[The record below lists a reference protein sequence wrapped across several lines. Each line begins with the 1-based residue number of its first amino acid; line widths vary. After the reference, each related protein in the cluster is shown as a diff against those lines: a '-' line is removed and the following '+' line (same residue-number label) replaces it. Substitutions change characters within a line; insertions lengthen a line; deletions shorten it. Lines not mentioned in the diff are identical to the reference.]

1 MSEIDFSKKPDVRL
15 IALSVLLA
23 AAIFIL
29 DTALPLGVAGGVPYV
44 LIVLVSIWSPRRE
57 FTIIMAITGTVLT
70 MVGFFFSPA
79 GGEMWK
85 VVFNRFLALFAI
97 WMTAVLILYYK
108 RAEAEMLEGADSLAR
123 AQEIAN
129 VGNWDM
135 DIASK
140 KVTWSDQLY
149 RIFGYGPKEISPTLH
164 SFQNSIHPDDRRMV
178 DNAIETALKREK
190 PYDTQFRIVRKD
202 GAERVIHSR
211 GEVEFDEKGGP
222 VRMFG
227 VASDITKRMKAEE
240 ALRLAMDKLAR
251 ANKEIKSFTNML
263 SHDLRT
269 PLVNMKGFST
279 ELKCSFETLKGILD
293 EVSPGLTEEQNRLA
307 GEVLKEEM
315 PEAFGFIDSSANSME
330 KLVSSIMELARIGE
344 RKLDYTG
351 VDIDRL
357 VDEKLKSMHHQI
369 KERNVEVN
377 VNSLPSVVADE
388 MCMEQIFGNL
398 LSNSINYMDADRSG
412 LISISGEKREADTL
426 FKVEDNGIG
435 IPDYAHKEVFEIFR
449 RGVGKG
455 LPGEG
460 MGLAYVKA
468 LVERHDGEIWFE
480 TREGKW
486 TVFFFTIPD
495 KIDI

>member
-1 MSEIDFSKKPDVRL
+1 MEKSNIKTDARL
-15 IALSVLLA
+15 IALAAALA

-44 LIVLVSIWSPRRE
+44 VVVLVSMWSPRRE

-70 MVGFFFSPA
+70 MAGFFISPA

-85 VVFNRFLALFAI
+85 VLFNRFLALFAI
-97 WMTAVLILYYK
+97 WVTAVLVLYYK
-108 RAEAEMLEGADSLAR
+108 RAEAEIRESADSLAK

-129 VGNWDM
+129 VGNWNL

-140 KVTWSDQLY
+140 KIKWSDQLY
-149 RIFGYGPKEISPTLH
+149 RICGFRPKEISPTLH
-164 SFQNSIHPDDRRMV
+164 AFQNLVHPDDRDRV
-178 DNAIETALKREK
+178 NNAIEMALKKEK

-202 GAERVIHSR
+202 GSERVIHSR
-211 GEVEFDEKGGP
+211 GEVEFDKKGGP
-222 VRMFG
+222 VRLFG
-227 VASDITKRMKAEE
+227 VASDITVRKKAEE
-240 ALRLAMDKLAR
+240 ALRLAMGRLAK
-251 ANKEIKSFTNML
+251 ANKEIKSFTSML

-269 PLVNMKGFST
+269 PLVNMKGFSG
-279 ELKCSFETLKGILD
+279 ELKSSFETLKGILD
-293 EVSPGLTEEQNRLA
+293 EVSPGLTQEQNRLA

-330 KLVSSIMELARIGE
+330 KLVSGIMALARIGE

-351 VDIDRL
+351 IDIDRL
-357 VDEKLKSMHHQI
+357 IDEKLKSMHHQI
-369 KERNVEVN
+369 RERNVEVN

-398 LSNSINYMDADRSG
+398 LSNAINYMDADRPG

-435 IPDYAHKEVFEIFR
+435 IPDYARKEVFGIFR
-449 RGVGKG
+449 RGAGKG
-455 LPGEG
+455 IPGEG

-486 TVFFFTIPD
+486 TIFFFTIPD
-495 KIDI
+495 KINI